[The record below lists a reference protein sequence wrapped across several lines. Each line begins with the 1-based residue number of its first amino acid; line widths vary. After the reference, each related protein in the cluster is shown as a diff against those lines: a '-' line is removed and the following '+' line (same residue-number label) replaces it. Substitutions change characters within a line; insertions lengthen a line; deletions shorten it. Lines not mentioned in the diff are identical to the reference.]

1 MSPHYLVKCRTRS
14 PDRSYTVSQKK
25 MDSFENSRLLCCI
38 ATWILDKN
46 TRLILAGHISRLMNG
61 MSHGTVAWPCHE
73 RDVLVHCLAGRRTH
87 LVGII
92 WQYATS
98 PPHTDGSIV
107 FARLRQYAPATNPW
121 FFGTQQCV
129 LQSPPPAVRLT
140 VSMCIIVPKLV
151 EIGRTVG
158 KTWLFDGFWA
168 TVCKTVRPMLSVRCP
183 SCLSVLSVTLVY
195 CGQTVGCTKVKLG
208 MQVGLDPGHPVLDGD
223 PPPLP

>member
-129 LQSPPPAVRLT
+129 LQSPPPAVCQCASSCQSWWRSVEPLARHGYLT
-140 VSMCIIVPKLV
+140 VF
-151 EIGRTVG
+151 GRPFV
-158 KTWLFDGFWA
+158 KRFALCYRS
-168 TVCKTVRPMLSVRCP
+168 VVRPVCL
-183 SCLSVLSVTLVY
+183 SCL
-195 CGQTVGCTKVKLG
+195 
-208 MQVGLDPGHPVLDGD
+208 
-223 PPPLP
+223 